1 MTLTD
6 TLFPYTTL
14 FQTIEQL
21 TPRTVTEPVHLISQ
35 LRTAQAIGYT
45 TALDENILGVVS
57 VGAPVRSATGMV
69 IAAISVAYPRSV
81 GPQVEIAE
89 VGERVLA
96 DAARSPAGLGFA
108 GESEPD
114 GKGTRARKGVQTG
127 KSVAGA

>member
-35 LRTAQAIGYT
+35 LRTAQAIVDT
-45 TALDENILGVVS
+45 AALDENILGVVS
-57 VGAPVRSATGMV
+57 VGAPVRSASGMV

-81 GPQVEIAE
+81 GPQVAIAE
-89 VGERVLA
+89 VGERVMA
-96 DAARSPAGLGFA
+96 AAARLSAGFGLA
-108 GESEPD
+108 GERVTE
-114 GKGTRARKGVQTG
+114 GKGPRQDRKR
-127 KSVAGA
+127 VA